1 MAKAKSSST
10 EVQSEIYRS
19 AGEQLIPPPE
29 AGGLTDDEL
38 RVFDLVGKSRATLDW
53 SQNDLLLLAQYSQ
66 LTVHLQEAHATL
78 RSEGDVTF
86 NQRGTP
92 VANPMFAVCDSLL
105 RQQLSL
111 VRILGIAGGLSGAD
125 KETYANRAGKQSEA
139 EKNKKSNKIS
149 LLAQPDA

>member
-1 MAKAKSSST
+1 MSRAKSSST
-10 EVQSEIYRS
+10 SSQAEIYRS
-19 AGEQLIPPPE
+19 AGEQLVPPPE

-38 RVFDLVGKSRATLDW
+38 RVFDLVAKSRATLDW
-53 SQNDLLLLAQYSQ
+53 SDNDLILVCEYAQ
-66 LTVHLQEAHATL
+66 LTVHLQEARVAL
-78 RSEGDVTF
+78 RTEGDVVY

-111 VRILGIAGGLSGAD
+111 VRILGIAGGMSGAD
-125 KETYANRAGKQSEA
+125 KETMNNRANKQKDA
-139 EKNKKSNKIS
+139 EKQKGKVS